1 MNNNWQEISLLE
13 AKYFTQSGK
22 FRCKEDLDPF
32 AMEVQHFIL
41 PNAEKK
47 IEFNFKLRNSDP
59 IRYYIYPMIDNK
71 PVTVQELKDAAGIS
85 EI

>member
-1 MNNNWQEISLLE
+1 MDNWQEVTLLE

-32 AMEVQHFIL
+32 AMEVQHFVF
-41 PNAEKK
+41 PGSEKK

-59 IRYYIYPMIDNK
+59 VKYYIYPMIDGK
-71 PVTVQELKDAAGIS
+71 PVTIKELKEATGIT

>member
-1 MNNNWQEISLLE
+1 MDNWQEITLLE

-32 AMEVQHFIL
+32 AMEVQHFVY
-41 PNAEKK
+41 PDSEKK

-59 IRYYIYPMIDNK
+59 IKYYIYPKINGV
-71 PVTVQELKDAAGIS
+71 PVSVKELKEATGIT